1 MTLVRC
7 RDTYNPFTNL
17 VPMKSLFDRFF
28 DDSLTPFG
36 ATGALTRWHP
46 AVDIA
51 EKDDGISLTIE
62 LPGIEQKDIEV
73 EVHDGTLTIKGEKKD
88 ETKVDEGNY
97 HRVER
102 TYGSCERSFALRA
115 DVKEDA
121 IKATFKNG
129 VLEIL
134 LPKTEES
141 KPKKV
146 AVEIKG
152 E

>member
-7 RDTYNPFTNL
+7 RDTYNPFTDL
-17 VPMKSLFDRFF
+17 VPMRSIFGRLFD
-28 DDSLTPFG
+28 DADAPFG
-36 ATGALTRWHP
+36 RQDAIARWTP

-51 EKDDGISLTIE
+51 EKEDGISLTFE
-62 LPGIEQKDIEV
+62 LPGIDQKDIEV
-73 EVHDGTLTIKGEKKD
+73 EINDGTLTIKGEKKC

-102 TYGSCERSFALRA
+102 SYGSFERSFALRA
-115 DVKEDA
+115 DIKEDE

-146 AVEIKG
+146 SVEI
-152 E
+152 